1 MRNVAVLSALA
12 LASALFAVLPG
23 AASAQVATS
32 PTGLVCLTY
41 NSTTGTAIARL
52 GYKNAGLTI
61 EDIAGGSDNN
71 IFTPPPPDRSQP
83 NQFVPGLG
91 SWDTSI
97 AAVNLPLTW
106 SLDGTSV
113 DTGTL
118 TGSDVVFDRPCPE
131 RGPSISAVSPA
142 SVAPGATSQL
152 MTVFGQ
158 GLKSATVAVS
168 GTGVTVGAPSDTTEQ
183 RIDVPITVDSGSTGT
198 RDVLVT
204 ESNGYE
210 VGCRGCLVLDPN
222 ARTTGPTGPT
232 GPQGPT
238 GPKGATGAQ
247 GPAGTSGGG
256 TTVKHVTGSPVRLD
270 RRGDASAQAT
280 CPPGT
285 GVISGGY
292 TLSGGGHTRDVSV
305 MATRAINART
315 WAVRL
320 RTTGSGAKRRLT
332 VSASCLG

>member
-41 NSTTGTAIARL
+41 KSTTGTAIARL
-52 GYKNAGLTI
+52 GYRNAGLTI
-61 EDIAGGSDNN
+61 ESIAPSDNN
-71 IFTPPPPDRSQP
+71 FTAPPPADRGQP

-91 SWDTSI
+91 SWDISI
-97 AAVNLPLTW
+97 SAVSLPITW
-106 SLDGTSV
+106 SIDGTSA

-118 TGSDVVFDRPCPE
+118 TGSDVAFDRPCPD
-131 RGPSISAVSPA
+131 RGPSISAVSPT

-152 MTVFGQ
+152 LTVFGQ
-158 GLKSATVAVS
+158 GLKNATLALS
-168 GTGVTVGAPSDTTEQ
+168 GTGVTAGAPSDTTEQ
-183 RIDVPITVDSGSTGT
+183 RIDVPITVASGSTGT
-198 RDVLVT
+198 RDVFVT
-204 ESNGYE
+204 DSNGYE
-210 VGCRGCLVLDPN
+210 VGCRGCLVLDPS
-222 ARTTGPTGPT
+222 ARTTGPT

-238 GPKGATGAQ
+238 GPRGAPGGQ
-247 GPAGTSGGG
+247 GPAGTSGG
-256 TTVKHVTGSPVRLD
+256 TAVKHVTGSPVRLD
-270 RRGDASAQAT
+270 SRGDASAQAT

-285 GVISGGY
+285 SVISGGY
-292 TLSGGGHTRDVSV
+292 TLSGGRGHTHDVSV
-305 MATRAINART
+305 MATRATNART

-320 RTTGSGAKRRLT
+320 RTTGSGVKRRLT